1 MSEPLGRDA
10 ALSLAGPAI
19 EASEGADVEVLVI
32 HGWGGLT
39 RFAGSAIHQ
48 STAQEE
54 TAVRVRAVR
63 DGRVGISATNDLRP
77 QGVEA
82 AARSA
87 LEMVELAAPDPLYPG
102 LARAAEAPA
111 ADGYD
116 PATPGTTPA
125 ARADAVADLV
135 ARCGPGFSAAGAFET
150 GALEVTVA
158 NTEGLTVHAV
168 RSKASITA
176 VVSGGEGGAGFAERA
191 AVRAGDLDPAE
202 LGGAAFAKARDSQSP
217 RDVDVGD
224 YEVVLEPAAVATLL
238 GFLSYLG
245 FGGRALAEERSCFAG
260 REGQRLMSEPVSI
273 WDDATSPETIGL
285 PFDFE
290 GTPKRRVDLVREG
303 VFVGGVHDR
312 RSAGQVGEESTGHAL
327 PPPNPEGPLPLNLFM
342 ATGEASTDEMVAA
355 TRRGL
360 LVSRFHYSNIVH
372 PKEAVITGMTRD
384 GTWLIEDG
392 EIAAPVKNLRFT
404 ESILEALDR
413 VEMVGAESVLAS
425 EFFFEASRVPAVRI
439 GSFRFTG
446 KSDH

>member
-1 MSEPLGRDA
+1 MPEPLGRDA
-10 ALSLAGPAI
+10 ALSLAEPAM
-19 EASEGADVEVLVI
+19 EASGGAGIEVLMI

-54 TAVRVRAVR
+54 TTVRVRAVR

-77 QGVEA
+77 AGISA

-87 LEMVELAAPDPLYPG
+87 LEMAELAAPDPLFPG
-102 LARAAEAPA
+102 LAPAAEIPD

-116 PATPGTTPA
+116 SATPAIAPAT
-125 ARADAVADLV
+125 RAEAVAELV
-135 ARCGPGFSAAGAFET
+135 GQCGPGFSAAGAFET
-150 GALEVTVA
+150 GALEVAVA
-158 NTEGLTVHAV
+158 NTDGLAAHAV

-191 AVRAGDLDPAE
+191 AVRAGDLDAAE
-202 LGGAAFAKARDSQSP
+202 LGRGAFAKARDSQRP

-245 FGGRALAEERSCFAG
+245 LGGRGLAEGRSCFAD
-260 REGQRLMSEPVSI
+260 REGERVMSELVSI
-273 WDDATSPETIGL
+273 WDDGLDPGTIGL

-290 GTPKRRVDLVREG
+290 GTPKQRVDLVREG

-312 RSAGQVGEESTGHAL
+312 RSARQTGGTSTGHAL

-342 ATGEASTDEMVAA
+342 ATGEATTDEMIAA

-360 LVSRFHYSNIVH
+360 LISRFHYSNVVH

-392 EIAAPVKNLRFT
+392 AVTSPIKNLRFT
-404 ESILEALDR
+404 ESIIEALDR
-413 VEMVGAESVLAS
+413 VEMIGSESVLAS